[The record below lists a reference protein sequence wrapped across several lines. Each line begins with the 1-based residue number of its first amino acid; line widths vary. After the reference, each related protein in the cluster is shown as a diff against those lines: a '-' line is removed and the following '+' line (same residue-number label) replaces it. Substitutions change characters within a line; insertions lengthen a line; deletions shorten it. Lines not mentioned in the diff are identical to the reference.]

1 MCVLIPTTKS
11 TTLPSKNECLPA
23 CLLVYLSVWLVT
35 VANANIKQYVW
46 KLNIKDFRLLQ
57 MFVKWRTHTQSLLHS
72 LIHLFTCFCV
82 VQDFVDKIASSH
94 IPYNVLSA
102 LCRTTRYRSLRTT
115 WFKNMPYCSKLQPP
129 IRWNW
134 PFNANN
140 GQFSTEFFSSRLHS
154 SKRQANCKW
163 SETFW
168 PHCWFLIVI
177 LKRWH
182 YWRAHNGRSATIH
195 LAEQ

>member
-1 MCVLIPTTKS
+1 MQ
-11 TTLPSKNECLPA
+11 TLNNMYENWILRI
-23 CLLVYLSVWLVT
+23 SVCFRCS
-35 VANANIKQYVW
+35 
-46 KLNIKDFRLLQ
+46 LNSAH
-57 MFVKWRTHTQSLLHS
+57 THSHS
-72 LIHLFTCFCV
+72 YTRSFTCSLA
-82 VQDFVDKIASSH
+82 FVWFKILFDKIASSH

-115 WFKNMPYCSKLQPP
+115 WFKNMPYCSKLHPP

-140 GQFSTEFFSSRLHS
+140 GQFSIEFFSSRSHS

-168 PHCWFLIVI
+168 PHCWFRIVI